1 MLLSLESTLRV
12 VFTIYAIFWTVV
24 VVVLLI
30 VVGALL
36 KRHDRLVKEHQQHGQ
51 H

>member
-1 MLLSLESTLRV
+1 MLLSLESSLRV

-24 VVVLLI
+24 VVGLLF

-36 KRHDRLVKEHQQHGQ
+36 RHHDRQARGHGP